1 MRTIKILLILLILL
15 NLKNIVFALENKI
28 LIKVNNK
35 IITSSDIYNESNY
48 LIALNKEIKELSKN
62 EIFQIAKNSLVREKI
77 KEIEIQKNNIKID
90 LNDKYLNELIKSNY
104 SKIGINDFDE
114 LKNYMNSLN
123 INSELIRQK
132 LSTNILWN
140 NLIYSK
146 YSSEIKIDKEKLI
159 KEILINKKYL
169 NSYNLSEI
177 LFNISEKS
185 DLNIKYKEIKK
196 TIEETSFKNAAL
208 IYGES
213 ESSSFGGEL
222 GWISENSISKKIKN
236 KLLNLKM
243 GEYTKPIL
251 TPGGFLILYINDIKK
266 TENKIDLENE
276 LSKLINIKT
285 NQQFNQ
291 FSNLY
296 FNKIKKNIIINEY

>member
-159 KEILINKKYL
+159 KEILINKKY
-169 NSYNLSEI
+169 
-177 LFNISEKS
+177 
-185 DLNIKYKEIKK
+185 
-196 TIEETSFKNAAL
+196 
-208 IYGES
+208 
-213 ESSSFGGEL
+213 
-222 GWISENSISKKIKN
+222 
-236 KLLNLKM
+236 
-243 GEYTKPIL
+243 
-251 TPGGFLILYINDIKK
+251 
-266 TENKIDLENE
+266 
-276 LSKLINIKT
+276 
-285 NQQFNQ
+285 
-291 FSNLY
+291 
-296 FNKIKKNIIINEY
+296 